1 MVEHKLPI
9 PALSQKGEAEDDKCQ
24 ANLSYTVKL
33 RNPGQG
39 REGKRLGEREEEN
52 GLFTSLLP

>member
-1 MVEHKLPI
+1 MPGQPELHC
-9 PALSQKGEAEDDKCQ
+9 E
-24 ANLSYTVKL
+24 TL

-39 REGKRLGEREEEN
+39 GEGKRLGEGEEEN